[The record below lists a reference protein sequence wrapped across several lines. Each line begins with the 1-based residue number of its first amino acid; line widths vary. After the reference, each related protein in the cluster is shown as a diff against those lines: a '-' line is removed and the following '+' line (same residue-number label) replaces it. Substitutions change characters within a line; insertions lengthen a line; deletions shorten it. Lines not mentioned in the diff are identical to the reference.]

1 MFCILTST
9 TLFQLNPAASSSS
22 LQKSAGHVEEVKSNN
37 DVEVYQQV
45 KYFRQSIHEVN
56 QLLGETGS
64 DVMDPGDRTLERLG
78 GNCDSEVVE
87 AEKTGVTQE
96 SVQTQGCEV
105 PQECSFVE
113 TFCEKLSTEDSE
125 EMEPSD
131 TWQHEGCAENGGD
144 CESLLQSCDIVTVIS
159 SQTTQ
164 CQSVENCDEGRKLS
178 DSVIE
183 GRMVMQ
189 IKTSERQ
196 TSNDRNESEV
206 SPVRVSVGS
215 PQLSPEHRRLAIL
228 DPNPNRRKFESEIGR
243 DILRER
249 RMRQELEEMRIA
261 NQG

>member
-9 TLFQLNPAASSSS
+9 APFQLNPAASSSS
-22 LQKSAGHVEEVKSNN
+22 PQKSAGGVEE
-37 DVEVYQQV
+37 VEVYQQV

-56 QLLGETGS
+56 QLLGEPGC
-64 DVMDPGDRTLERLG
+64 DVMDPGDKTLERLG
-78 GNCDSEVVE
+78 GNCGSEVVE

-96 SVQTQGCEV
+96 SVQTQGCDV

-113 TFCEKLSTEDSE
+113 AFYEKLSTEDSE

-131 TWQHEGCAENGGD
+131 TGQHESCAESGGD
-144 CESLLQSCDIVTVIS
+144 DESVLQSCDIVTVIG
-159 SQTTQ
+159 SQTTE
-164 CQSVENCDEGRKLS
+164 CKSAENCDEGNELG

-183 GRMVMQ
+183 GRMLMQ

-196 TSNDRNESEV
+196 TSNERNESEV
-206 SPVRVSVGS
+206 SPVCASAGS

>member
-1 MFCILTST
+1 MEEDK
-9 TLFQLNPAASSSS
+9 SSD
-22 LQKSAGHVEEVKSNN
+22 

-56 QLLGETGS
+56 QLLGDS
-64 DVMDPGDRTLERLG
+64 VCDVLDQGDKTHKRLG
-78 GNCDSEVVE
+78 GNCDSEVSE
-87 AEKTGVTQE
+87 AEETGVSQE
-96 SVQTQGCEV
+96 CVQAQGCDV
-105 PQECSFVE
+105 PQGCSFVE
-113 TFCEKLSTEDSE
+113 AFCKKLSTEDSE

-131 TWQHEGCAENGGD
+131 TEQHEGCAKSARD
-144 CESLLQSCDIVTVIS
+144 CEFSLQNDDVVTGS
-159 SQTTQ
+159 GLETTQ
-164 CQSVENCDEGRKLS
+164 CQSAENFVKGREIG

-183 GRMVMQ
+183 GRMLLQ

-196 TSNDRNESEV
+196 TSVERNESEG
-206 SPVRVSVGS
+206 SPVCAPVES